1 MGSQFSRRCGDI
13 IGAMPLSL
21 DLSVLSSFTLLWLAV
36 VPTPGPNVLMV
47 THVAIT
53 RSPTHVAFAIF
64 GNLAGIALM
73 ASLALVGWA
82 ALLEAFPWLRLG
94 VSVFGGL
101 YLMWVGSKLIRRAR
115 MGSAVVAPC
124 VHVAGDTPADYRRT
138 AVLGFVTAVS
148 NAQAILFI
156 TSIYAVAGVLHA
168 NVATGFAT
176 IAIMVCCNASYL
188 AALGWLFQRE
198 KMRSGY
204 ARFRGVL
211 EGTIGTLFM
220 LFGGRLLWRALVR

>member
-1 MGSQFSRRCGDI
+1 
-13 IGAMPLSL
+13 MPLSL

-101 YLMWVGSKLIRRAR
+101 YLMWAGSKLIRRAR